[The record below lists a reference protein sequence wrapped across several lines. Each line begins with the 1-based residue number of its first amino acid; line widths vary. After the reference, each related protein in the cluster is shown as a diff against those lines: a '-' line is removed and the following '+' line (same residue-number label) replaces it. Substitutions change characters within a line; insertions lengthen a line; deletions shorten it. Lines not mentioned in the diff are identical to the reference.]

1 MAPRP
6 LSLRAFEGDS
16 CGCSMGARFLTVGLI
31 ASIAWYGWH
40 WLAHGLTIWAF
51 AVRVLLWSF
60 VAACAGKVVGIALY
74 SWRHRRLRLKLLT
87 LQ

>member
-6 LSLRAFEGDS
+6 SNLQAFGSDS
-16 CGCSMGARFLTVGLI
+16 CGCAMGARFLAVGLI

-60 VAACAGKVVGIALY
+60 VAACAGKLAGLALY
-74 SWRHRRLRLKLLT
+74 SWRRRRPRVRILT